1 VTVGKYVQDLDV
13 KHRAWGNKLIIIS
26 SLHTGPSCQP
36 KLENMLYN
44 GKKRLIRFD
53 IISVESTI
61 ALAESI
67 SDQLL
72 RGVWDSK
79 SVYSRTTVQLH
90 DV

>member
-1 VTVGKYVQDLDV
+1 MLYGFPGY
-13 KHRAWGNKLIIIS
+13 NIIRRMQSI
-26 SLHTGPSCQP
+26 G

-44 GKKRLIRFD
+44 GKKSLIRFD

-79 SVYSRTTVQLH
+79 SVYSRTYY
-90 DV
+90 